1 MSTKIEERRRRG
13 MNFRNYLALCAFIG
27 IIPIMWIANGGGLIN
42 LGDTVLGATIVVWTL
57 IAQFYFR
64 KKES

>member
-1 MSTKIEERRRRG
+1 